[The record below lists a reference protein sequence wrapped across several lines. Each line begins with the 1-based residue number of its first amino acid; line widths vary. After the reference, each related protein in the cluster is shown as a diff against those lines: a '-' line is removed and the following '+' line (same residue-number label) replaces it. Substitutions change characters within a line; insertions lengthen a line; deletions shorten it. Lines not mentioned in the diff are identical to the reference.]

1 MKTLKV
7 AVIAIVATLAASA
20 QAKDTCFT
28 FDNGD
33 PAALTLYKVKVVNV
47 HKGQSVHLM
56 GVAVMPNNPQASPL
70 TVEGAALGLTE
81 GHINFYLTA
90 IKQDGKPMSEP
101 VYVQLANQPSYSG
114 TNSPG
119 LSHVPCD
126 NFPPLQ
132 NL

>member
-1 MKTLKV
+1 MKKLLL
-7 AVIAIVATLAASA
+7 AIIATLTTVSA

-47 HKGQSVHLM
+47 RKGQSVHLM
-56 GVAVMPNNPQASPL
+56 GVAVMPNNLQASPL

-90 IKQDGKPMSEP
+90 IKQDGTPMAAP

-114 TNSPG
+114 TNSPN
-119 LSHVPCD
+119 LTHVVCD
-126 NFPPLQ
+126 NFPILQ